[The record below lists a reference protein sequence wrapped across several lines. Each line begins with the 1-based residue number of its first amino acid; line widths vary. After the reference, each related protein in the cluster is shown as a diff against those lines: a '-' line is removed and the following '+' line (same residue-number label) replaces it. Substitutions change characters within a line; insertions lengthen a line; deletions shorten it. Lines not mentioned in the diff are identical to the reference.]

1 MSIRVPV
8 DTLDPKMR
16 QYIYRNLRVREKS
29 DPHSFFR
36 DVKEIQPFIVE
47 DGHVMLPFQWA
58 LQKSPAFHQYRPERT
73 SLPAMSCRFVGKLRE
88 QQIAIQTEA
97 LAHLNKKGSIVIAVY
112 PGGGKTITSLSMC
125 SKVRLKTLVLVNRVV
140 LMKQWEKS
148 IQSFF
153 DGAKVQILETK
164 CEMNPDTD
172 FYIMNALNV
181 PKRRM
186 EDFKDIGLVIVD
198 ECHIMITQVFVRALC
213 YVFPRYL
220 IGLSAT
226 PFRFDGLDELL
237 DIYFGT
243 ERVSRSLY
251 HRHTVYMV
259 NTGIEIEGEF
269 DERDK
274 LIWNSVLHAQ
284 MTHDVRNLFI
294 KRLCLF
300 FENRKIMIL
309 CKRISQINTLHDL
322 LSGHVK
328 CTTLKASETTYDEDA
343 RVMIASVSKV
353 GVGFSHDS
361 LDMLILACDLEA
373 YFLQYL
379 GRVFRRPDVV
389 PIIIDL
395 VDKNP
400 VLQRHFR
407 TRKKTYLECGGS
419 IYDFNSIFPD
429 ISFDADE
436 TTTITS

>member
-8 DTLDPKMR
+8 ANLDTKMR
-16 QYIYRNLRVREKS
+16 QHIYRKLRVREKS
-29 DPHSFFR
+29 DPKSFFR
-36 DVKEIQPFIVE
+36 DVKEIQPFVVA

-58 LQKSPAFHQYRPERT
+58 LQKSTEFHPYRPKREGLP
-73 SLPAMSCRFVGKLRE
+73 SLSCRFVGKLRE
-88 QQIAIQTEA
+88 EQLAIQAEA
-97 LAHLNKKGSIVIAVY
+97 ISHLNKNGSIVIAVY

-148 IQSFF
+148 IEAFY
-153 DGAKVQILETK
+153 DNAKVQILETK
-164 CEMNPDTD
+164 DAMLPDTD

-213 YVFPRYL
+213 YVSPRYL

-243 ERVSRSLY
+243 ERVSRDLY

-269 DERDK
+269 DDKDK

-284 MTHDVRNLFI
+284 MTHDNRNLFI
-294 KRLCLF
+294 KRLCTF

-309 CKRISQINTLHDL
+309 CKRISQINTLYNL
-322 LSGHVK
+322 ISESVL
-328 CTTLKASETTYDEDA
+328 CTTLKASETTYDENA

-400 VLQRHFR
+400 VLQRHYR
-407 TRKKTYLECGGS
+407 TRKKTYVECGGS
-419 IYDFNSIFPD
+419 IYDFHSIFPD
-429 ISFDADE
+429 LTLELDG
-436 TTTITS
+436 